1 MLEVL
6 RHTKQRRRKSQRR
19 SLPEEKNGTLEK
31 NIKQQII
38 ELEAQRDERSTDE
51 ESQSEEDFADD
62 ES

>member
-6 RHTKQRRRKSQRR
+6 RHKTQRHRKSQQK

-38 ELEAQRDERSTDE
+38 ELEAQRDERSMDE
-51 ESQSEEDFADD
+51 ESQSEEDFVDD

>member
-6 RHTKQRRRKSQRR
+6 RHTKQRHRNSQRK
-19 SLPEEKNGTLEK
+19 SLPEEKNGTLEE

-38 ELEAQRDERSTDE
+38 ELEAQRDERITDE
-51 ESQSEEDFADD
+51 ESHSEEDFADD